1 MTSETPASPVS
12 PASPSR
18 ATLIL
23 QLVRSACH
31 LITVVIV
38 AFWAFLDW
46 AWPWPGLLT
55 GIGFTLLAILIWA
68 LFLSPKP
75 VLHTDRFGQGLIEL
89 LFIASG
95 VGAMLALGVHWV
107 VAVAFGVVAAV
118 VGYLAPSRLA
128 AA

>member
-1 MTSETPASPVS
+1 MTSETPATPS
-12 PASPSR
+12 SPSR
-18 ATLIL
+18 SSLIL

-38 AFWAFLDW
+38 AIWAFADW

-55 GIGFTLLAILIWA
+55 GIGFTILAILIWA

-89 LFIASG
+89 LFLASG

-107 VAVAFGVVAAV
+107 VALVFGIVAAV
-118 VGYLAPSRLA
+118 VGYLAPSRLTA
-128 AA
+128 A